1 MAIIQH
7 IPLLARQLDRD
18 FFTQRLSALCV
29 GWLGDDISTVRTAAT
44 QTLKELT
51 ALFGTDWACDHLLPP
66 IQDIRHHYSYLRRLT
81 AVQACSKMAAEMD
94 PDVVTVEI
102 LPILLEMAADPVPNI
117 RFNVARELVD
127 ITPICG
133 KTVYETQVSPML
145 SMMMEDQDR
154 DVRFYAEKTM
164 RSLEEKF
171 SK

>member
-1 MAIIQH
+1 
-7 IPLLARQLDRD
+7 
-18 FFTQRLSALCV
+18 
-29 GWLGDDISTVRTAAT
+29 
-44 QTLKELT
+44 
-51 ALFGTDWACDHLLPP
+51 
-66 IQDIRHHYSYLRRLT
+66 
-81 AVQACSKMAAEMD
+81 MD